1 MPPALDPIL
10 LEVFQ
15 NLFSSIAEEMGV
27 ALCRSAFSPNIKERK
42 DFSCAMFDGAGDM
55 IAQAAHIPVHLGS
68 APLSVKA
75 VLAGLDL
82 NDGDMAM
89 VNDPYQGGTHLPDIT
104 VVAPVTLDGH
114 RFYVANRAH
123 HSDIGGISAGSM
135 PLSTR
140 IEEEGV
146 RIPPRLIFRHSRLDE
161 DLLQEILDQ
170 SRTPQERRGD
180 LEAQFA
186 ANYLGIQRLRDTT
199 QRYSAAEMAR
209 YADGLLT
216 YAETMTRRMLSGIPD
231 GIHEAV
237 DYLDD
242 DGFQAER
249 IPIRVR
255 LTIDGD
261 RAILDF
267 TGSAPQVP
275 GSINCVRA
283 VTVSAVFYCFKCL
296 AAQSIPANS
305 GGMRPLEVITPA
317 GSVVAAEYP
326 AAVAGGNV
334 ETSQRIVDVVFRAL
348 AQCLPGRIPAASQG
362 TMNNISIGGRDP
374 FRDRPFTYYETLGG
388 GTGGGPD
395 WAGISGVHS
404 HMTNTLNTPV
414 EVIRREYPFR
424 IRAYH
429 LRPGSGGAGRFPG
442 GDGLVREYEFLSD
455 DQEVTLLTERRRL
468 APFGLAGG
476 ADGRP
481 GRNRL
486 IRADGR
492 EETLGGKCTVRVGRG
507 DVLRV
512 ETPGGGGWGAPAGD
526 GENPAD

>member
-1 MPPALDPIL
+1 MSPELNPIL

-42 DFSCAMFDGAGDM
+42 DFSCALFDEAGDM

-68 APLSVKA
+68 APLSVQG
-75 VLAGLDL
+75 VLATLEL
-82 NDGDMAM
+82 TDGDMAM
-89 VNDPYQGGTHLPDIT
+89 VNDPYAGGTHLPDIT
-104 VVAPVTLDGH
+104 VMAPVTLAGH

-146 RIPPRLIFRHSRLDE
+146 RIPPRHIFRNGRLDE
-161 DLLQEILDQ
+161 DLLHEILDQ

-186 ANYLGIQRLRDTT
+186 ANYLGIQRLHDTT
-199 QRYSAAEMAR
+199 QRYPPAEMAR
-209 YADGLLT
+209 YARGLLA
-216 YAETMTRRMLSGIPD
+216 YAETMTRRMLAGIPD
-231 GIHEAV
+231 GVYEAE

-242 DGFQAER
+242 DGFTSEK

-255 LTIDGD
+255 LTISGD
-261 RAILDF
+261 RAVVDF
-267 TGSAPQVP
+267 TGSADQVP

-348 AQCLPGRIPAASQG
+348 AGCLPDRIPAASQG

-374 FRDRPFTYYETLGG
+374 FRQRPFTYYETLGG
-388 GTGGGPD
+388 GTGGGPG
-395 WAGISGVHS
+395 WAGISGIHS

-429 LRPGSGGAGRFPG
+429 LRRDSGGRGRFPG

-468 APFGLAGG
+468 APYGLAGG
-476 ADGRP
+476 GDGSP

-486 IRADGR
+486 LRADGR
-492 EETLGGKCTVRVGRG
+492 EEKLGGKCTVRVNRG

-512 ETPGGGGWGAPAGD
+512 ETPGGGGWGVD
-526 GENPAD
+526 DRESRSE